1 MITIHKVG
9 CFQIKP
15 DLGNILYTVLCWCKC
30 LKLSFKRQLWLK
42 ETPVRKNRTVKTSN
56 AVLRTYLSCILG
68 LETIHVY
75 SHFDC
80 PCPFHLRLSLP
91 FQNAVIFFLNSHFR
105 NLDFFF
111 IIIFN
116 TQVISMICTL
126 LCLHFSKVRV
136 SLSECLPPWE
146 QEHNYCNLFE
156 ACYTAFKVTLSPST
170 PRVLLEV
177 LEIDLCHQNC
187 GILKGKDLGCNMI
200 FAI

>member
-1 MITIHKVG
+1 MYFGFRNHSRLLP
-9 CFQIKP
+9 F
-15 DLGNILYTVLCWCKC
+15 
-30 LKLSFKRQLWLK
+30 WL
-42 ETPVRKNRTVKTSN
+42 
-56 AVLRTYLSCILG
+56 
-68 LETIHVY
+68 
-75 SHFDC
+75 
-80 PCPFHLRLSLP
+80 PCPFYLRLSLP
-91 FQNAVIFFLNSHFR
+91 FQNAVIFFQILT
-105 NLDFFF
+105 LETWIFF

-136 SLSECLPPWE
+136 SLSECLPSWE

-170 PRVLLEV
+170 PRVLLEI